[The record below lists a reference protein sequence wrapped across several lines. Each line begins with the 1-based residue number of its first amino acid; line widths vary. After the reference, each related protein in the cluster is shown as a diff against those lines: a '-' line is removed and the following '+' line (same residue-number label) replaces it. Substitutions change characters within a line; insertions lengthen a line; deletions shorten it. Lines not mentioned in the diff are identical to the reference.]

1 MSIFDH
7 YARYYDLLYAEKD
20 YPAEARYIE
29 SIMDRY
35 GSGSGLVLELGCGT
49 GRHAICL
56 AERGYDIHGIDL
68 SERMIDKARS
78 RIKGLPVDITMR
90 VAFEHGDIRTYR
102 MGHSV
107 NAVIS
112 LFHVMSYQLTN
123 DDLRA
128 AFNTASI
135 HLKPGGLFIFDCWYG
150 PAVLTDQPHDRE
162 KYLEDPEV
170 LVKRHAHPVM
180 YPNEN
185 RVDVH
190 YRITI
195 TEKATNRVKSFD
207 EVHAMRYLFLPE
219 IDVLMSEHGMSMVAC
234 EAWMTGV
241 VPGFDTWNVC
251 IVGRR

>member
-20 YPAEARYIE
+20 YSAEARYID

-35 GSGSGLVLELGCGT
+35 GSGSGSVLELGCGT

-68 SERMIDKARS
+68 SERMIDKAKS
-78 RIKGLPVDITMR
+78 RITTFPVYTKRRI
-90 VAFEHGDIRTYR
+90 VFEHGDIRTFKLGR
-102 MGHSV
+102 RLD
-107 NAVIS
+107 AVIS

-128 AFNTASI
+128 AFNTARV

-162 KYLEDPEV
+162 KYLEDPDI
-170 LVKRHAHPVM
+170 LVKRDAHPVM
-180 YPNEN
+180 HPNEN

-195 TEKATNRVKSFD
+195 TEKATSQVKSFE

-219 IDVLMSEHGMSMVAC
+219 IDILMSEHHMNMVAC
-234 EAWMTGV
+234 EAWMTGES
-241 VPGFDTWNVC
+241 PGFGTWNVC

>member
-20 YPAEARYIE
+20 YSAEARYINT
-29 SIMDRY
+29 IMDRY
-35 GSGSGLVLELGCGT
+35 GIGSGSVLELGCGT

-68 SERMIDKARS
+68 SERMIDQAKS
-78 RIKGLPVDITMR
+78 CITTLPVDTKMR
-90 VAFEHGDIRTYR
+90 IVFEHGDIRTFKLGR
-102 MGHSV
+102 RLD
-107 NAVIS
+107 AVIS

-162 KYLEDPEV
+162 KCLEGPDI
-170 LVKRHAHPVM
+170 LVKRDAHPVM

-195 TEKATNRVKSFD
+195 TEKATSQVKSFE
-207 EVHAMRYLFLPE
+207 EVHTMRYLFLPE
-219 IDVLMSEHGMSMVAC
+219 IDILMSEHGMNMVAC
-234 EAWMTGV
+234 EAWMTGES
-241 VPGFDTWNVC
+241 PGFGTWNVC
-251 IVGRR
+251 IVGCR